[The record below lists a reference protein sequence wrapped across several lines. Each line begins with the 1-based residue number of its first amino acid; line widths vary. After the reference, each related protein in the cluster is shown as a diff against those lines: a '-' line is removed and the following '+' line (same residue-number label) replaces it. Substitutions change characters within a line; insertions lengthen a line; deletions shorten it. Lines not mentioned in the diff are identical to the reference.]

1 MVCGK
6 KGLSTRFVD
15 RSKDIY
21 NVEVYVKGFPSTREA
36 S

>member
-1 MVCGK
+1 MGCGK

-15 RSKDIY
+15 RRKDIY
-21 NVEVYVKGFPSTREA
+21 NVEVDVKGFPSTRGA